1 MLSKETL
8 EELGQINSE
17 FNEICDDLFGFKY
30 ETDGFWYECI
40 TFGNHVLWDSEDLT
54 EHEEETVI
62 ECVKRR
68 YNDFLDNINQTRYL
82 DVPPSERKFNK
93 DISDA
98 FNEIVDDLTDRK
110 GLRQAWYNI
119 DEDTQQEIMDKWY
132 NILKKFI

>member
-1 MLSKETL
+1 MLSKEIL
-8 EELGQINSE
+8 KELGQINSD

-54 EHEEETVI
+54 KREDETVI

-68 YNDFLDNINQTRYL
+68 YNDFLDDINQTRYL
-82 DVPPSERKFNK
+82 DVPPSERKSNK
-93 DISDA
+93 NIYYALD
-98 FNEIVDDLTDRK
+98 EIVNDLTDRS
-110 GLRQAWYNI
+110 GFDDVWNNLDN
-119 DEDTQQEIMDKWY
+119 DTYQEIMDKWY